1 MQKFERLNQSDIS
14 DIEEEAGTDLNLDN
28 ERDTIKMN
36 KKRKRAVNLLVRSVG
51 APIQKTYVSSGIG
64 KPSFVHA
71 LIVIFLEFF
80 AWGLLTDRVI
90 NVLNETFPE
99 NTFLANGLIQ
109 GLKGILSFLSAPLIG
124 ALSDIWGR
132 KVFLL
137 ITVFFTCL
145 PIPLIAIN
153 PMWYFAMISISGLFA
168 VTFSVVFAYV
178 ADVTDDSNRTTAYG
192 LVSATF
198 AASLITS
205 PAIGSYLSKYY
216 SEDLVIALA
225 TAISIFDLLFI
236 LVAVPESLPDKVKE
250 MNKTITW
257 ENVDPFKSLKSVF
270 ADRTTALLCV
280 AVFLSYLP
288 EAGQYSCF
296 FVYLKLIIGFT
307 QEEVSYYIAYVG
319 ILSCIAQAVIL
330 VVLIKWFGRKHSIII
345 GLSFQVVQ
353 LALFGFAAKSWVIW
367 FAGLLAA
374 LSSIVYPSISAYI
387 SNQSHADQQGISQ
400 GMVTGFRGLCNGIG
414 PALYGFIFWI
424 FRVNLSE
431 SSDNNKNDNKNHVP
445 AEKTTYADTHL
456 LPGPPFLIGS
466 VLALLA
472 IFVTCLITENK
483 YKQLSVTVT
492 NQRTKDN
499 KDKETLVKI
508 GNTNSTYNRSSSVSL
523 STIQNQDIL
532 TPNVANISTSNDI
545 NTNTALLSN
554 DLDDLNENQNLLL
567 EETKYPNLFSASSV
581 STLSVSPTVRS
592 FTGAQLIPKLDN
604 IEHQNAQNSVNN
616 HLISVFYS
624 NSHGMYGKLS
634 NEGIL
639 TTQGFINETTKNIT
653 NSYENALKY
662 STKVN
667 ID

>member
-1 MQKFERLNQSDIS
+1 MQSFERLNNSDIS
-14 DIEEEAGTDLNLDN
+14 DINEEAGDLDN
-28 ERDTIKMN
+28 ERITNKMN
-36 KKRKRAVNLLVRSVG
+36 TKRKRAVNLLVRSVG
-51 APIQKTYVSSGIG
+51 APIQKSYVSSGIG

-99 NTFLANGLIQ
+99 STFLANGLIQ

-205 PAIGSYLSKYY
+205 PAIGSYLTKYY
-216 SEDLVIALA
+216 SENFVIALA
-225 TAISIFDLLFI
+225 TAIAVFDLLFI

-250 MNKTITW
+250 INKTITW

-270 ADRTTALLCV
+270 ADRTIALLCV
-280 AVFLSYLP
+280 SVFLSYLP

-307 QEEVSYYIAYVG
+307 QEEVAYYIAYVG
-319 ILSCIAQAVIL
+319 ILSCIAQAVVL
-330 VVLIKWFGRKHSIII
+330 VVLIKWFGRKYCIII

-353 LALFGFAAKSWVIW
+353 LALFGFASKGWLIW

-374 LSSIVYPSISAYI
+374 LSSIVYPAISAYI

-431 SSDNNKNDNKNHVP
+431 SSNKNDNKNHES
-445 AEKTTYADTHL
+445 AHKNTYADTHL
-456 LPGPPFLIGS
+456 LPGPPFLFGS

-472 IFVTCLITENK
+472 IIVTCLITENK

-492 NQRTKDN
+492 TQRSKD

-523 STIQNQDIL
+523 SQSQDIL
-532 TPNVANISTSNDI
+532 TPSITTNNGTNNNSNNINLT
-545 NTNTALLSN
+545 N

-567 EETKYPNLFSASSV
+567 EETQYMNLLSTSSTSSV
-581 STLSVSPTVRS
+581 SPAMRS
-592 FTGAQLIPKLDN
+592 FTGVQLIPN
-604 IEHQNAQNSVNN
+604 VNNQEHQNAQTSLNINN
-616 HLISVFYS
+616 HLSSIFYS

-639 TTQGFINETTKNIT
+639 TTQGLINETTKNIT
-653 NSYENALKY
+653 SSYENALKY